1 MKYKLNKILKRLID
15 LVLSIFLIFLLF
27 PIFLII
33 AILIKIDSKG
43 PVLFKQRRLGLNGK
57 VFLIYKFR
65 SMVENAEFMET
76 GLFNL
81 ENDPRVTRIGR
92 LLRNYSL
99 DELPQLIN
107 VIKGELSLVGPRPPV
122 EYELGKYENFDDK
135 LKKRFTVKPGI
146 TGLAQINGRN
156 QLSWDEKI
164 IYDLEYIEKFN
175 KYGILY
181 DIVILFRTFIKVF
194 KREGIYENYEN
205 IIKDSNKI
213 DKEVL
218 QKINIK
224 NDIKH
229 WFIKR
234 T

>member
-65 SMVENAEFMET
+65 SMVENAEFMGT

-229 WFIKR
+229 
-234 T
+234 

>member
-1 MKYKLNKILKRLID
+1 MKYSLNKILKRLID
-15 LVLSIFLIFLLF
+15 LFLSILLIILLF
-27 PIFLII
+27 PIFIII
-33 AILIKIDSKG
+33 AFLIKIDSKG
-43 PVLFKQRRLGLNGK
+43 PIFFKQRRLGLNGK

-65 SMVENAEFMET
+65 SMVENAEFMGT

-92 LLRNYSL
+92 ILRNYSL

-181 DIVILFRTFIKVF
+181 DIVILFKTFIKVF

-224 NDIKH
+224 NEIKH
-229 WFIKR
+229 
-234 T
+234 